1 MRSFVECEKNKKNIF
16 FASWIAYQ
24 PARKVSHIH
33 AHTDKR
39 TKNVVKKEDRRK
51 KSFYVLSCS
60 SLSLFLSRAHR
71 EGLEIY
77 TSLKINSWVLER
89 ANGE

>member
-1 MRSFVECEKNKKNIF
+1 MRSFVECGKKIRIF
-16 FASWIAYQ
+16 FLLLE
-24 PARKVSHIH
+24 SHICQH
-33 AHTDKR
+33 EKCRTHTHIQTKEF
-39 TKNVVKKEDRRK
+39 TKNVVKKEDRK
-51 KSFYVLSCS
+51 KFLCSFLSC
-60 SLSLFLSRAHR
+60 AHR